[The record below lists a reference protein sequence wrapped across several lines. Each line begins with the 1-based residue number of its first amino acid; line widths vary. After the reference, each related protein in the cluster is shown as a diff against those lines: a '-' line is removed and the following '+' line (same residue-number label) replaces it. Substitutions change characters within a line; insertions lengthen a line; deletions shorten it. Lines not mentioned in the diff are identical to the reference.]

1 MKQICMMDSLFMNYW
16 QISLHVLHLNIQH
29 DEEDCDEDHQ
39 NLDGSIENTPTR
51 SRRHSC
57 RHAQFHRHRLDGG
70 DGELAANFEDFELEE
85 EEFSGVSGDI
95 SLYQSGPLFS
105 PLKEPPPLGNTTFS
119 VDSLDC
125 ESLHEDLILT
135 CQANKDNYTIA
146 FEGSFIQ
153 YSEDSDYHEA
163 GG

>member
-1 MKQICMMDSLFMNYW
+1 MEDLAGSGY
-16 QISLHVLHLNIQH
+16 
-29 DEEDCDEDHQ
+29 EDCQ
-39 NLDGSIENTPTR
+39 RSNISNENTPTR
-51 SRRHSC
+51 SRHNGKQTGGC
-57 RHAQFHRHRLDGG
+57 RHFQKQKLMG
-70 DGELAANFEDFELEE
+70 DECCQEYELEE

-105 PLKEPPPLGNTTFS
+105 PLKEPPPIGNTTFS

-153 YSEDSDYHEA
+153 YSEDSDYQEA
-163 GG
+163 GGYLR

>member
-1 MKQICMMDSLFMNYW
+1 MGPNY
-16 QISLHVLHLNIQH
+16 
-29 DEEDCDEDHQ
+29 EEY
-39 NLDGSIENTPTR
+39 
-51 SRRHSC
+51 
-57 RHAQFHRHRLDGG
+57 
-70 DGELAANFEDFELEE
+70 ELEE

-163 GG
+163 GKVSALVINKI